1 MTSWIDMAGIVFAC
15 TAVNHLGL
23 IQAVEERID
32 KSIPIVNCHKCLS
45 FWATLAYCIATSI
58 AAQSC
63 IATVRGGS
71 AAALVLIGLP
81 LAIHALAI
89 SSLAA
94 WLSIWLDL
102 LMGIIDKIYIHI
114 YEKTYPNPDN
124 DHALATNTDNGNP
137 EDSLP

>member
-58 AAQSC
+58 AAQPC

-71 AAALVLIGLP
+71 AAALVLVGLP

-124 DHALATNTDNGNP
+124 DHALATNADNGNP
-137 EDSLP
+137 EGSLP